1 MGKRGRPKDAIK
13 GRPKDEFDRYYQIE
27 EGLIRLIYVAPN
39 NAINPFFFRAGV
51 TLERIK
57 EIYQVILGE
66 FLINAPAEENLWVR
80 AYCQSVNCSEFYW
93 LIPTDQVEVS
103 ELEKRGFTPY
113 VDWEAIMEEHEAIPN

>member
-1 MGKRGRPKDAIK
+1 MGRRGRPKDAEK
-13 GRPKDEFDRYYQIE
+13 GRPEDEFRRYYQIE
-27 EGLIRLIYVAPN
+27 GDKIRLIYVAPN

-66 FLINAPAEENLWVR
+66 FLINAPDEENLLVR
-80 AYCQSVNCSEFYW
+80 AYCQSANYSEFYW
-93 LIPTDQVEVS
+93 VIPKDQVKVS
-103 ELEKRGFTPY
+103 ELENRGFTPY